1 LVVDYRKVDAA
12 LAAALDE
19 DRDPDERALIV
30 FVHTNHPPDASAAS
44 LLDKFGISPGASARQ
59 IFTAT
64 LSPRAISELSDL
76 PWVRAL
82 KLSSK
87 LRLLKKK

>member
-1 LVVDYRKVDAA
+1 VNYRKVDAA

-19 DRDPDERALIV
+19 NRDPDERALIV
-30 FVHTNHPPDASAAS
+30 FVHTDQPPDANTAAV
-44 LLDKFGISPGASARQ
+44 LDKYGVSPATSARK

-64 LSPRAISELSDL
+64 LSPRAVSELSDQ
-76 PWVRAL
+76 PWVRFL